1 MDIFF
6 VRSLMHLRYAF
17 VMPTLSFRYAFVIPP
32 LFLRYDFASL
42 TEADRVHYGGR
53 SSSLQRMNERRTKDE
68 RRNMMR
74 IRGEMLRQ
82 QQTLLLYKTMT
93 NDVAYVKSAFSQKSS
108 YQGMMR
114 SFQGMIWS
122 FHGMIRS
129 YQGMQHIFISR
140 S

>member
-1 MDIFF
+1 
-6 VRSLMHLRYAF
+6 
-17 VMPTLSFRYAFVIPP
+17 MPS

-53 SSSLQRMNERRTKDE
+53 SSSLQRMNEGRTKDE

-93 NDVAYVKSAFSQKSS
+93 NDVAYVKSAFSKKSS

-129 YQGMQHIFISR
+129 FQGMQHIFISR

>member
-1 MDIFF
+1 
-6 VRSLMHLRYAF
+6 
-17 VMPTLSFRYAFVIPP
+17 MPS

-53 SSSLQRMNERRTKDE
+53 SRMNEGRTKDE

-93 NDVAYVKSAFSQKSS
+93 NDVAYVKSAFSKKSS

-129 YQGMQHIFISR
+129 FQGMQHIFISR

>member
-1 MDIFF
+1 MTLIIYKAINSIIVPSFHP
-6 VRSLMHLRYAF
+6 RSLFDLSSLYLRYAF
-17 VMPTLSFRYAFVIPP
+17 VMPPLCLRYAS
-32 LFLRYDFASL
+32 ASL
-42 TEADRVHYGGR
+42 TEVDRVHYGGR

-93 NDVAYVKSAFSQKSS
+93 NDVAYVKSAFSKKSS
-108 YQGMMR
+108 Y
-114 SFQGMIWS
+114 
-122 FHGMIRS
+122 HGMIRS
-129 YQGMQHIFISR
+129 FQGMQHIFISR